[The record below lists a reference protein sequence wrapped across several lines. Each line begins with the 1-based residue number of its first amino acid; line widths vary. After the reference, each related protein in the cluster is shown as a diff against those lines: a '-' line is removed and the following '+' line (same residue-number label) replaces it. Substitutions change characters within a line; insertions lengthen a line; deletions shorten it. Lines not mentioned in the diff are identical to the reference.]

1 MDSFTFSGR
10 IRSVKFAIDGI
21 VLMLRSQHNAWVH
34 FAATISVVI
43 AGGFFGITSVQ
54 WVAVIV
60 AIVLVWV
67 AEGLNTALELLC
79 DVTTPEFHPIV
90 KQAKDVSAGAVLISA
105 IGALIIGLIVFVPYI
120 LSVLGV

>member
-34 FAATISVVI
+34 LAATISVII
-43 AGGFFGITSVQ
+43 AGWFFGITSVQ

-60 AIVLVWV
+60 AIILVWV
-67 AEGLNTALELLC
+67 AEGLNTAFELLC
-79 DVTTPEFHPIV
+79 DVTNPEFHPIV
-90 KQAKDVSAGAVLISA
+90 KQAKDISAGAVLISA
-105 IGALIIGLIVFVPYI
+105 IGALIIGLIVLVPSI

>member
-10 IRSVKFAIDGI
+10 IRSVKFAVDGI
-21 VLMLRSQHNAWVH
+21 VLMLCNQHNAWVH
-34 FAATISVVI
+34 LVATISVVI
-43 AGGFFGITSVQ
+43 AGGLFGITSVQ

-67 AEGLNTALELLC
+67 AEGLNTAFELLC
-79 DVTTPEFHPIV
+79 DVTNPEFHPIV

-105 IGALIIGLIVFVPYI
+105 IGALIIGLIVLVPYI